1 MWKFVSLTF
10 KIFSLNYKFTNKRDF
25 KMKVSRLGG
34 VRGAILYYRAP
45 QLHEFEV
52 ASCRTCRLRS
62 KKAILEVS
70 TSNFQK
76 RQGFAQS
83 WGPCMPIWQP
93 LPTCFLF
100 SLQPAPMV
108 TKARPMLP
116 LAFLILTNLNL
127 VANLQTAI
135 GTTVTKT
142 HLRRPQILRIILN
155 KNPSS
160 IKKPTQTAKNQ
171 SHLKKFVKT
180 PLLLM
185 EVPPEASLTKPIPFP
200 VLLLLPL
207 PAPPPRLWPL
217 HRRPL

>member
-1 MWKFVSLTF
+1 MKIIKVVFCCGKYFLLKSQFALLDSFILT
-10 KIFSLNYKFTNKRDF
+10 
-25 KMKVSRLGG
+25 
-34 VRGAILYYRAP
+34 
-45 QLHEFEV
+45 
-52 ASCRTCRLRS
+52 
-62 KKAILEVS
+62 
-70 TSNFQK
+70 
-76 RQGFAQS
+76 GFFFNIS
-83 WGPCMPIWQP
+83 
-93 LPTCFLF
+93 TCFLF
-100 SLQPAPMV
+100 PLQPAPMV

-155 KNPSS
+155 KNRSSS

-207 PAPPPRLWPL
+207 PAPPPRL
-217 HRRPL
+217 